1 MSVPVLMYHHI
12 LSQDSF
18 IASSVKNFDAQ
29 MKYLNEN
36 GWKSLTSNE
45 FYLYK
50 QGKLKVP
57 KKSLLITFDDG
68 WRDNF
73 IYAYPILKKYNLKA
87 TLFVV
92 TQWIEKSSN
101 DIESEYIEKKHNE
114 CKKLVQIN
122 PRAVLCTWSEL
133 KSMKDVFDIHSHT
146 HTHYDEYFGKTSL
159 KEEMTKSQEL
169 IRTQLGF
176 EDTQLCWPRGKYSHK
191 SIEIAVNAKFDIMY
205 TTKRGINLPDNNL
218 LEIKRIAV
226 KKDDKWLKKNLFIYS
241 NKFIGKI
248 YSWIK
253 PE

>member
-1 MSVPVLMYHHI
+1 MSVPVLMYHHV
-12 LSQDSF
+12 LSKDSF
-18 IASSVKNFDAQ
+18 IANSIKNFDAQ
-29 MKYLNEN
+29 MKYLYEN
-36 GWKSLTSNE
+36 GWKTLTSNE

-101 DIESEYIEKKHNE
+101 DIDTEYVEKKHNE
-114 CKKLVQIN
+114 CKKLVPTN

-146 HTHYDEYFGKTSL
+146 HTHRDKYFSDIDWIEEFIKSKEMIKKHFGFDEHF
-159 KEEMTKSQEL
+159 
-169 IRTQLGF
+169 
-176 EDTQLCWPRGKYSHK
+176 LCWPRGKFTQELVK
-191 SIEIAVNAKFDIMY
+191 EAIKKDLDILF
-205 TTKRGINLPDNNL
+205 TTQRGINLPNNNL
-218 LEIKRIAV
+218 TEIKRISV
-226 KKDDKWLKKNLFIYS
+226 KKDAKWLKKNLAIFS
-241 NKFIGKI
+241 NNFLGYLYAKV
-248 YSWIK
+248 K
-253 PE
+253 P